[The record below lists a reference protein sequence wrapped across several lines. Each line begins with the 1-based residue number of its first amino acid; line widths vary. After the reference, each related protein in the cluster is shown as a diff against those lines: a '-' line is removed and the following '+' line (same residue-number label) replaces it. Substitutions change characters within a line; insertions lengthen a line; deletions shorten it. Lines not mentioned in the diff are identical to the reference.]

1 MFFSESDISLE
12 LLGVFKI
19 KREGHF
25 SKISHERNYDIISVR
40 LSGKCAFQAQNASFT
55 SKKGDILYLPKT
67 LEYSQESNGESIIAI
82 HFINYSFKKDNKPE
96 LITLENSEYAENLVK
111 EMYDIW
117 KEKKQGHKYK
127 CTSLLYELLY
137 FINCQKYNNTINLV
151 THNDKIKSAI
161 NYIHTNFRN
170 STVEVSYLAKMSG
183 LSETYFRKLFKQ
195 IHSVSPNQYIINLRL
210 EYASHLLR
218 SQLYTVSEAGY
229 KSGFN
234 DIKYFIKLFK
244 KHYGIT
250 PKKYQSS
257 NNNIK

>member
-1 MFFSESDISLE
+1 MFFSESDNSLE

-19 KREGHF
+19 KREGHL
-25 SKISHERNYDIISVR
+25 SKISHERNYDTISMR
-40 LSGKCAFQAQNASFT
+40 LSGKCNFQTKEHCFS

-67 LEYSQESNGESIIAI
+67 LEYSQETNGESIIAI
-82 HFINYSFKKDNKPE
+82 HFINYSFKKDNNAE
-96 LITLENSEYAENLVK
+96 LITLNNSEYAEGIVRK
-111 EMYDIW
+111 MYDIW

-137 FINCQKYNNTINLV
+137 FINCQRYNNTIELV
-151 THNDKIKSAI
+151 THSDKIKAAI
-161 NYIHTNFRN
+161 DYIHTNYRSN
-170 STVEVSYLAKMSG
+170 TIEVSYLANMSG
-183 LSETYFRKLFKQ
+183 ISETYFRKLFKQ

-244 KHYGIT
+244 KHYGAT
-250 PKKYQSS
+250 PKKYQSPG
-257 NNNIK
+257 NT

>member
-40 LSGKCAFQAQNASFT
+40 LSGKCNFQTKERCFS

-67 LEYSQESNGESIIAI
+67 LEYSQETSGESIIAI
-82 HFINYSFKKDNKPE
+82 HFINYSFKKNNKEE
-96 LITLENSEYAENLVK
+96 LITLSKSEYVESIVRQ
-111 EMYDIW
+111 MYDIW

-137 FINCQKYNNTINLV
+137 FVNCQQYNNTIELV
-151 THNDKIKSAI
+151 THNDKIKAAI
-161 NYIHTNFRN
+161 DYIHANFRN
-170 STVEVSYLAKMSG
+170 NTVEVSYLAKMSG
-183 LSETYFRKLFKQ
+183 FSETYFRKLFKQ
-195 IHSVSPNQYIINLRL
+195 IHLVSPNQYIINLRL
-210 EYASHLLR
+210 EYASHLLG

-244 KHYGIT
+244 KHYGVT
-250 PKKYQSS
+250 PKRYQSRR
-257 NNNIK
+257 NT

>member
-19 KREGHF
+19 KREEHF

-40 LSGKCAFQAQNASFT
+40 LSGKCNFQAKERCFS

-67 LEYSQESNGESIIAI
+67 LEYSQETNGESIIAI
-82 HFINYSFKKDNKPE
+82 HFINYSFKKDNNAE
-96 LITLENSEYAENLVK
+96 LITLNNSEYAEGIVRK
-111 EMYDIW
+111 MYDIW

-137 FINCQKYNNTINLV
+137 FINCQRYNNTIELV
-151 THNDKIKSAI
+151 THNDKIKVAI
-161 NYIHTNFRN
+161 DYIHANYRSNTI
-170 STVEVSYLAKMSG
+170 EVSYLANMSG

-244 KHYGIT
+244 KHYGVT
-250 PKKYQSS
+250 PKKYQSPG
-257 NNNIK
+257 NT

>member
-1 MFFSESDISLE
+1 MFFSESDNSLE

-19 KREGHF
+19 KRDGHF

-40 LSGKCAFQAQNASFT
+40 LSGKCNFQTKERCFS

-67 LEYSQESNGESIIAI
+67 LEYSQETSGESIIAI
-82 HFINYSFKKDNKPE
+82 HFINYSFKKDNNAE
-96 LITLENSEYAENLVK
+96 LITLNNSEYAESIVRK
-111 EMYDIW
+111 MYDIW

-137 FINCQKYNNTINLV
+137 FVNCQQYNNTIELV
-151 THNDKIKSAI
+151 THNDKIKAAI
-161 NYIHTNFRN
+161 DYIHANFRN
-170 STVEVSYLAKMSG
+170 NAVEVSYLAKMSG
-183 LSETYFRKLFKQ
+183 FSETYFRKLFKQ
-195 IHSVSPNQYIINLRL
+195 IHLVSPNQYIINLRL
-210 EYASHLLR
+210 EYASHLLG

-244 KHYGIT
+244 KHYGVT
-250 PKKYQSS
+250 PKKYQSPG
-257 NNNIK
+257 NT